1 MGRMVKRAILTELTE
16 DARHWHRRGC
26 NCNGKNFSSIG
37 CVAEVPWLQFQPSA
51 GTMGHYWLMI
61 TPVPLP
67 VPNTLNLVGLL
78 QVCNISSVAAAEVRR
93 LLQDVNNMVTIASFG
108 DGLWI

>member
-1 MGRMVKRAILTELTE
+1 
-16 DARHWHRRGC
+16 
-26 NCNGKNFSSIG
+26 
-37 CVAEVPWLQFQPSA
+37 
-51 GTMGHYWLMI
+51 MGHYWLMI

-67 VPNTLNLVGLL
+67 VPNTLNFVGLL

-108 DGLWI
+108 DGYNHISILKNLIALFR